1 MSKKKTMHDSSI
13 VLSSPD
19 DGYLEL
25 ANAIVI
31 QAAEDYREYRKNYW
45 FYEEGYEKRNMLAQM
60 KQIEKFF
67 RSSYGDAL
75 CRGKG
80 NYIIDTLKAEAL
92 C

>member
-1 MSKKKTMHDSSI
+1 MGKWKMHEKSI

-45 FYEEGYEKRNMLAQM
+45 FYEDGYEKRNMLAQM

-67 RSSYGDAL
+67 RSAYGDAL